1 MTLTWA
7 TGTHQGRVRE
17 HNEDNVF
24 PSDDG
29 TTDGNL
35 LVGVADGM
43 GGHVAGE
50 IASGLALEA
59 AVAFQGSP
67 GQRVIAGNDKVVA
80 ASEADYSLRGMGT
93 TISLAEIHPDGR
105 LVIGH
110 VGDSRVYLLREGVLY
125 QLTQDHTLVAEL
137 QAAGKITAE
146 DALTHPQRSVVTRAA
161 GLTYDMVPDE
171 IEERLED
178 GDRLILCSDGLT
190 SMINNDEIA
199 AIASSATSLH
209 EVVWSLIEAANQA
222 GGYDNITVA
231 VVNIAL

>member
-7 TGTHQGRVRE
+7 TGTHQGRVRD

-24 PSDDG
+24 PLDDG
-29 TTDGNL
+29 TTDGTL
-35 LVGVADGM
+35 LIGVADGM

-50 IASGLALEA
+50 IASSLALEA
-59 AVAFQGSP
+59 AVAAQGSP

-93 TISLAEIHPDGR
+93 TISLAEINPDGR
-105 LVIGH
+105 LIIGH
-110 VGDSRVYLLREGVLY
+110 VGDSRVYLLREKILY

-171 IEERLED
+171 IEERLEH

-190 SMINNDEIA
+190 SMINNDEIV
-199 AIASSATSLH
+199 AIATATSLH

-231 VVNIAL
+231 VVDVAL